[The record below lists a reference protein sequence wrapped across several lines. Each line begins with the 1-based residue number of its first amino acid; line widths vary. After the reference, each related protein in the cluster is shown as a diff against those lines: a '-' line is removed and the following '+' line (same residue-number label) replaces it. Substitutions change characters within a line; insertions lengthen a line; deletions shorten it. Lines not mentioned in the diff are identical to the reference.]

1 MAGSITSTG
10 LGSGLDIES
19 LVSQLVA
26 AEGRPAR
33 QRLDR
38 NEAELQARIS
48 AYGTLKGSF
57 SAFQSSLNSLTSLSG
72 FQSKSASSS
81 DKAVATVTTTNAA
94 AAGSYDLE
102 VFDLAR
108 TQRLVSDPAAGADFT
123 ALDDVVGTGTLSFS
137 FGTVGYD
144 EGTDSVTGFTR
155 DSDRAVR
162 TVEITD
168 GSLTG
173 IRDAVNAADIGVK
186 ASIVFD
192 GTNYRLGFAAEDTG
206 AANAMQISVSDADG
220 NDTDAAGLSRLNFNE
235 TTNFML
241 QNQAAQDASASLNG
255 IAITSASN
263 TLDTAVEGVT
273 FNLLAAG
280 TTAVTVKSDPGAI
293 TKNVE
298 AFVNGYNQLSST
310 IKQLSSYNPE
320 TGRAGIL
327 NGDATLRGLESR
339 LNRVLGTPLEG
350 ADSNYQILAQI
361 GITRTGSNGGLE
373 LDKSALEAA
382 IRDNPEAVTGLFAAF
397 GQSADNEVG
406 YLSASE
412 DTRPGDYAV
421 NITQLATQGQLSG
434 SQAAGLTITA
444 GSNDTLAVKVDGISA
459 SLTLAAGTYTAA
471 ELAAQIQSGLNGTEA
486 FQDNGVAV
494 RVSENGGVLSMVS
507 DRYGSA
513 SKIEIAGGNAATDL
527 FGAAPTSTDGVDVAG
542 SIGGVAATG
551 SGRILTG
558 AGDAAGLKLEITGGA
573 TGDRGTLNFTRGF
586 ADQLSTLV
594 SGLLDDD
601 TGLFDP
607 LTESLQ
613 DRVSR
618 IEDERLELN
627 QRLANLE
634 ERYRAEFNAM
644 DRILGQLQGTS
655 DFLTRQLETIPVI
668 GQNNRNRR

>member
-10 LGSGLDIES
+10 LGSGLDIEN
-19 LVSQLVA
+19 LVSQLVT

-48 AYGTLKGSF
+48 AYGTLKSSF
-57 SAFQSSLNSLTSLSG
+57 SAFQSSLNSLTSLSS

-81 DKAVATVTTTNAA
+81 DKEVATVTSTNAA

-108 TQRLVSDPAAGADFT
+108 AQRLVSDPAAGADFT
-123 ALDDVVGTGTLSFS
+123 ALDDVVGTGTLTFS
-137 FGTVGYD
+137 FGIVGYD
-144 EGTDSVTGFTR
+144 AGTDSVTGFTQ
-155 DSDRAVR
+155 DPDQAVR

-173 IRDAVNAADIGVK
+173 IRDAVNAADIGVT

-192 GTNYRLGFAAEDTG
+192 GTNYRLSFAAEDTG
-206 AANAMQISVSDADG
+206 AANAMQISVSDDDG
-220 NDTDAAGLSRLNFNE
+220 NDSDAAGLSRLNFNE
-235 TTNFML
+235 TTSFML

-320 TGRAGIL
+320 TGRAGVL

-339 LNRVLGTPLEG
+339 LNRILGTPLEG

-361 GITRTGSNGGLE
+361 GITRNARDGSLE
-373 LDKSALEAA
+373 LDKSRLEAA
-382 IRDNPEAVTGLFAAF
+382 IQDNPEAVTGLFAAF
-397 GQSADNEVG
+397 GQSADDEVG

-421 NITQLATQGQLSG
+421 NITQLATQGQLTG

-444 GSNDTLAVKVDGISA
+444 GSNDTLEVKVDGISA

-486 FQDNGVAV
+486 FRDNDVGV
-494 RVSENGGVLSMVS
+494 RVSESGGVLSMLS

-513 SKIEIAGGNAATDL
+513 SKIEITGGSAATDL
-527 FGAAPTSTDGVDVAG
+527 FGAAPTSSDGVDVAG
-542 SIGGVAATG
+542 TIGGVAATG

-558 AGDAAGLKLEITGGA
+558 SGDAAGLKLEITGGA

-586 ADQLSTLV
+586 ADQLNTLV

-627 QRLANLE
+627 QRLENLE

-668 GQNNRNRR
+668 GQSNRR